1 MSLGYKI
8 ATVLVLALFG
18 VVLAASYLGWG
29 VASDASLRAKRGVRQ
44 GSLHGRRYMGGG
56 PGFGK

>member
-8 ATVLVLALFG
+8 ASFLVLTLFG

-29 VASDASLRAKRGVRQ
+29 IPSDASVRAKRGVRQ
-44 GSLHGRRYMGGG
+44 GSLHGRRHLGGG